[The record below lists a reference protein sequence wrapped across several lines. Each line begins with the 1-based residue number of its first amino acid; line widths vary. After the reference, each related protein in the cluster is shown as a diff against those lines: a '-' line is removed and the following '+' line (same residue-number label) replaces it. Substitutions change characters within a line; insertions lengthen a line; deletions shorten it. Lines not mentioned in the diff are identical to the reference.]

1 MKPAHLA
8 PAAHHTS
15 AANRNSQA
23 NAGASDKTAANPN
36 DFAQMLLSG
45 LEEAADPNAL
55 APEDTPVA
63 EASTE
68 ASDPSALTTTAEDP
82 APLLSDPTTQQ
93 ATPAQAMMAMLA
105 QIQAS
110 ATTQSASA
118 TQPDATST
126 PSSAADGTPAATTS
140 ATPATTLDG
149 SPVLNPAGRALPEQ
163 AVAQGLQDK
172 APDATPTTGNPT
184 TDATPPKAP
193 KQDFALPEQANR
205 ATDTSKHEQ
214 TVGRRVSTAAKDAA
228 LSGPPPRS
236 LATLQGL
243 EATVSWHM
251 TTPGQPGNALAS
263 SELTTVAGENSGST
277 TSPIQ
282 SNDTSTSGEGAGQQ
296 QGNSDPSLAGTD
308 ALGATNDT
316 ASATPSATD
325 NSFAMSLGEALG
337 DAFESL
343 GAQVSFWAAQNTKR
357 ASMNL
362 DAGLDSPLTVDVALD
377 QGQVQLAFR
386 TDDAAAQ
393 AAIKSHAQAA
403 LSDLLARS
411 GIGLAGLSVGAQTAQ
426 GQGGQPQHQG
436 QNGWQGLNRAL
447 DRVTTAQD
455 TAAAT
460 RVTTLR
466 NRSGLDVYA

>member
-36 DFAQMLLSG
+36 DFAQMLLNG
-45 LEEAADPNAL
+45 LEVTADPNAL
-55 APEDTPVA
+55 APEGAPVVDANA
-63 EASTE
+63 EASD
-68 ASDPSALTTTAEDP
+68 ASTLTTSAENP
-82 APLLSDPTTQQ
+82 APLLADPAPQPATT
-93 ATPAQAMMAMLA
+93 AQAMMAMLA
-105 QIQAS
+105 QVQAS

-118 TQPDATST
+118 TQPDTTST
-126 PSSAADGTPAATTS
+126 PSSTASGTAAVATS
-140 ATPATTLDG
+140 ATPATTPDG
-149 SPVLNPAGRALPEQ
+149 APLLNPAGRALPEQ

-172 APDATPTTGNPT
+172 APDATPTTGTPV
-184 TDATPPKAP
+184 TDAVPPKASKP
-193 KQDFALPEQANR
+193 DFALPEQANR

-228 LSGPPPRS
+228 LSGPPPQS

-263 SELTTVAGENSGST
+263 SELATVAGENSGST

-282 SNDTSTSGEGAGQQ
+282 SSDTSASGEGAGQQ
-296 QGNSDPSLAGTD
+296 QGHSDPSLAGTD
-308 ALGATNDT
+308 ALGASNEA
-316 ASATPSATD
+316 ASGTPSATD

-393 AAIKSHAQAA
+393 AAIKSHAKVLQGCAYNMAEQAMEPEEDEVGVVVTYMPQRPNPVTQ
-403 LSDLLARS
+403 SEMD
-411 GIGLAGLSVGAQTAQ
+411 AGSIELF
-426 GQGGQPQHQG
+426 
-436 QNGWQGLNRAL
+436 
-447 DRVTTAQD
+447 
-455 TAAAT
+455 
-460 RVTTLR
+460 
-466 NRSGLDVYA
+466 